1 MTDRAVAFVRNA
13 WSQRELRWLL
23 AILLVAT
30 IVRAAWVL
38 YAAREPQE
46 FHDPLF
52 YKFYAKQIADG
63 NGYRLLDGQP
73 VAYFPIGYPG
83 TLGLVFALLKHS
95 IIPDNLVMA
104 TAWFNVVL
112 SVATIGVLYGLGKR
126 LFDSTVGL
134 IAAAIFALFPNIVYH
149 TAVPLTE
156 TLFLFLVA
164 TSLLVLFS
172 GDWRERR
179 LEPWRL
185 VVFGLVLGYSGL
197 VRPIS
202 LPFLLIILIVMLA
215 WGFGWRRSIQY
226 AALAGVAAV
235 AVILPWS
242 IRNFIVMDS
251 PVIISTNLGDDLCMG
266 HYPGATGDFAL
277 PDLCFSGYEHLT
289 HLESEIKRDQ
299 DNTRRAI
306 RFAVDHPGAEAKLI
320 VKKARWL
327 WDHDHDGLDAAES
340 YGDDKFIGENL
351 RAFLA
356 HIADGYFFVVMA
368 LGGIGIAG
376 LVYPLW
382 EPRRMV
388 FLLAMLFVSFVP
400 LVFFGD
406 ARFHVPTVPFVSVTA
421 AWTIVMAWRMAPRLV
436 AQPPRDA

>member
-1 MTDRAVAFVRNA
+1 MTHRAVALVRHA

-23 AILLVAT
+23 VILVVAT
-30 IVRAAWVL
+30 AVRAAWVF

-46 FHDPLF
+46 LHDPLF
-52 YKFYAKQIADG
+52 YKFYAEQIALG
-63 NGYRLLDGQP
+63 NGYRPLDGEPTAYYP
-73 VAYFPIGYPG
+73 VGYPG
-83 TLGLVFALLKHS
+83 TLGLVFALVKHS

-112 SVATIGVLYGLGKR
+112 SVATTGVLYGLGKR
-126 LFDSTVGL
+126 LFDGTVGL
-134 IAAAIFALFPNIVYH
+134 VAAAIFAVFPNIVYH

-156 TLFLFLVA
+156 TLFMFLVA
-164 TSLLVLFS
+164 TALLLLLS
-172 GDWRERR
+172 GDWRARR

-185 VVFGLVLGYSGL
+185 VAFGLVVGYSGL

-202 LPFLLIILIVMLA
+202 LPFLLIMLIVMLA

-266 HYPGATGDFAL
+266 HYPGATGHFAL
-277 PDLCFSGYEHLT
+277 PDFCFAGYEHL
-289 HLESEIKRDQ
+289 ERSEVELKRDH

-306 RFAVDHPGAEAKLI
+306 RFAVDHPVAEAKLI

-327 WDHDHDGLDAAES
+327 WDQDHDGLDAAQS
-340 YGDDKFIGENL
+340 YGDDEFIGENL
-351 RAFLA
+351 HTALI
-356 HIADGYFFVVMA
+356 HVADGYFFIVMA
-368 LGGIGIAG
+368 LGGVGIAG

-400 LVFFGD
+400 LLFFGD
-406 ARFHVPTVPFVSVTA
+406 ARFHVPAVPFVSVTA

-436 AQPPRDA
+436 APPPRDA